1 MGNSQESRG
10 WEGQKKTK
18 KKKVEGQK
26 TKCNE
31 PFQRPARAMAG
42 VRDWVYF
49 KASTSSTQKYLSH
62 HKNNEIALNRHKFS
76 LALHHESKKISWM
89 SQL

>member
-1 MGNSQESRG
+1 MSNSQETKTQT
-10 WEGQKKTK
+10 QKINK
-18 KKKVEGQK
+18 KNGRWRDKE

-42 VRDWVYF
+42 VQDWVYF

-62 HKNNEIALNRHKFS
+62 HKNNEIALTRHKFS
-76 LALHHESKKISWM
+76 LALHYKCKKNWWM